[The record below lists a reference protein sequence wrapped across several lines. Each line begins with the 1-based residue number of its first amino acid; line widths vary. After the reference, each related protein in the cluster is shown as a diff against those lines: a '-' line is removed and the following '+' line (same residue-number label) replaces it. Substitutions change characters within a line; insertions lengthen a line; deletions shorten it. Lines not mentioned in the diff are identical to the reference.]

1 METKK
6 INESYYKS
14 VIRRYM
20 TGHLGENL
28 EEYCRSHRVS
38 YSKFMTVLERDD
50 AMFQTY
56 LQSRKSEAEEL
67 PLCRLSIDG
76 APSGQDRLEEV
87 TITIGG
93 AVVRIGG
100 CTSPSLSDLLNRLEV
115 CHA

>member
-20 TGHLGENL
+20 TSHLGEDL
-28 EEYCRSHRVS
+28 DEYCSSHRVS

-50 AMFQTY
+50 AMFQNY
-56 LQSRKSEAEEL
+56 LQSRKSEAEGL

-76 APSGQDRLEEV
+76 APSGQDRLED
-87 TITIGG
+87 ITFI
-93 AVVRIGG
+93 
-100 CTSPSLSDLLNRLEV
+100 LLFAFCVSVNG
-115 CHA
+115 